1 VTERAEQGR
10 ETRAERRRAANRRR
24 PRRRGSFWRELPVLL
39 IVAFVLALLIKT
51 FLVQA
56 FFIPSG
62 SMEKTLHGCPGCSG
76 DRVLVNKLVYRFHDP
91 QPGDI
96 VVFQGPSTWQPEVRI
111 AEPSNPIEK
120 FFRAI
125 GQAIGVAQPNEK
137 DFVKRVIAVGG
148 QTVACCDAKGRV
160 TVDHRSL
167 NEPYI
172 FENSPDVNGD
182 ACPEGRRFGPIT
194 VPKGRLWVMGDHR
207 GFSADSR
214 CHIADQFHGTIGVKD
229 VIGKAFVIVW
239 PPSRW
244 NTLGT
249 PPTFRN
255 VSSGPLGD
263 GVPLGMGLVGAL
275 PVVGL
280 RRWRANRRLRSR
292 RPPGPRR
299 PGDRGWWR
307 SRWRAGRR

>member
-1 VTERAEQGR
+1 VTERAEQER

-249 PPTFRN
+249 PETF
-255 VSSGPLGD
+255 VGHS
-263 GVPLGMGLVGAL
+263 VGAL
-275 PVVGL
+275 APAGVAAPLLVGGVAVGPL
-280 RRWRANRRLRSR
+280 LGRRRRRADQ
-292 RPPGPRR
+292 PRR
-299 PGDRGWWR
+299 RER
-307 SRWRAGRR
+307 